1 MKRKVIWTKQ
11 FKKDYILAIKR
22 GFPIT
27 KLDELIRLLASS
39 DVIPSYYK
47 DHELF
52 GNWAGFRECHIQ
64 SDWLLIYKIY
74 NNNLILSLT
83 RTGSHSDLFK

>member
-22 GFPIT
+22 GFPIA
-27 KLDELIRLLASS
+27 KLDELIRLLASRY
-39 DVIPSYYK
+39 VIPSYYK

-64 SDWLLIYKIY
+64 SDWLLIYKIN